1 MPVCL
6 LVLMLLQRRGV
17 LRPSQNLQRVTFT
30 EVTQKA
36 VKEALQHPRQ
46 VCHMYPQRLHTW
58 ANCFGIVCVRV
69 YVCQTDPVDL

>member
-1 MPVCL
+1 MAFRACSAVLYHTAQYALPIMCGTKMHACDL
-6 LVLMLLQRRGV
+6 LVSMLLQRRGV

-46 VCHMYPQRLHTW
+46 VCWY
-58 ANCFGIVCVRV
+58 
-69 YVCQTDPVDL
+69 